1 MSETP
6 AGTGRL
12 FRSLRAEGAAAD
24 SAVPALSLDQ
34 AVGLRTVTLG
44 SGSDAPAVPL
54 PATSPASTTSAPA
67 VSSVPA
73 AAGAVAAAAPA
84 PAQDPY
90 LEYAEVAPRLGDVEV
105 DEVDVNGVDV
115 DGIHVDA
122 IGVDGARQPR
132 DIAGTPAI
140 VAATATSGRGAHAAP
155 GVRATGVW
163 LVVIGV
169 TVVMGFADALVVNRT
184 QLGWLTGVSLLAA
197 SVYGALVVRR
207 EDALIAVVAPPLA
220 FFLTTI
226 TAGQL
231 TLPPTGDLLV
241 REAFMIVTTLGANA
255 IWIFGSTIIALVIVL
270 IRRRSTAPARP
281 SPQP

>member
-1 MSETP
+1 VSET
-6 AGTGRL
+6 ASGTGRL

-24 SAVPALSLDQ
+24 AAVPALTLDQ

-44 SGSDAPAVPL
+44 SGGDSPAHAPASAAPV
-54 PATSPASTTSAPA
+54 AAPA
-67 VSSVPA
+67 GAAPVAAPAEAAAASVVAASAAPPVPA
-73 AAGAVAAAAPA
+73 AF
-84 PAQDPY
+84 DDEH
-90 LEYAEVAPRLGDVEV
+90 LEYAEVAPR
-105 DEVDVNGVDV
+105 
-115 DGIHVDA
+115 
-122 IGVDGARQPR
+122 P
-132 DIAGTPAI
+132 DITDTHTDTSTDPSQAAGL
-140 VAATATSGRGAHAAP
+140 AAASASGSGRGAHAAR
-155 GVRATGVW
+155 GVRATGIW

-169 TVVMGFADALVVNRT
+169 TVVMGFADALVVGRT

-207 EDALIAVVAPPLA
+207 EDAIIAVIAPPLA
-220 FFLTTI
+220 FFLATI

-255 IWIFGSTIIALVIVL
+255 LWIFGSTIVALVIVL
-270 IRRRSTAPARP
+270 VRRRRSAPATP

>member
-1 MSETP
+1 MSEP
-6 AGTGRL
+6 AAGTGRL

-24 SAVPALSLDQ
+24 GAVPALTLDQ

-44 SGSDAPAVPL
+44 SGGDSVTPAPAL
-54 PATSPASTTSAPA
+54 A
-67 VSSVPA
+67 
-73 AAGAVAAAAPA
+73 AAAAPA
-84 PAQDPY
+84 TPLEVDAD
-90 LEYAEVAPRLGDVEV
+90 LEYAEVAPRPEIDEGDAS
-105 DEVDVNGVDV
+105 DSA
-115 DGIHVDA
+115 DA
-122 IGVDGARQPR
+122 AQAAS
-132 DIAGTPAI
+132 IA
-140 VAATATSGRGAHAAP
+140 AATTSSGSARGAHAAP

-169 TVVMGFADALVVNRT
+169 TVVMGFADALVVGQT

-207 EDALIAVVAPPLA
+207 EDAIIAVIAPPLA
-220 FFLTTI
+220 FFLATI

-255 IWIFGSTIIALVIVL
+255 PWIFGSTIVALVIVL
-270 IRRRSTAPARP
+270 VRRRRSAPATP

>member
-1 MSETP
+1 MSEQA

-24 SAVPALSLDQ
+24 GAVPALTLDQ

-44 SGSDAPAVPL
+44 GGGGDSAIATPVSAAP
-54 PATSPASTTSAPA
+54 
-67 VSSVPA
+67 
-73 AAGAVAAAAPA
+73 AAGAADAASVVAPASAAPLVAAAAPA
-84 PAQDPY
+84 PLDDVH
-90 LEYAEVAPRLGDVEV
+90 LEYAEVAPRLEIDDTHGQGSDDDQAVSL
-105 DEVDVNGVDV
+105 
-115 DGIHVDA
+115 
-122 IGVDGARQPR
+122 
-132 DIAGTPAI
+132 
-140 VAATATSGRGAHAAP
+140 AAAESVSASGRGAHAAP

-169 TVVMGFADALVVNRT
+169 TVVMGFADALVVGTT

-207 EDALIAVVAPPLA
+207 EDAIIAVIAPPLA
-220 FFLTTI
+220 FFLATI

-255 IWIFGSTIIALVIVL
+255 PWIFGSTIAALVIVL
-270 IRRRSTAPARP
+270 VRRRRSAPATP

>member
-1 MSETP
+1 MSETA

-24 SAVPALSLDQ
+24 GAVPALTLDQ

-44 SGSDAPAVPL
+44 GGGDSPVPAPAP
-54 PATSPASTTSAPA
+54 
-67 VSSVPA
+67 
-73 AAGAVAAAAPA
+73 AVAAAPVAAVPLATTAAPA
-84 PAQDPY
+84 SALADDPD
-90 LEYAEVAPRLGDVEV
+90 LEYAEVAPRPEIDDGDVS
-105 DEVDVNGVDV
+105 DS
-115 DGIHVDA
+115 A
-122 IGVDGARQPR
+122 DGAQVAG
-132 DIAGTPAI
+132 IA
-140 VAATATSGRGAHAAP
+140 AATSSSGSGRGAHAAP

-163 LVVIGV
+163 LIVIGV
-169 TVVMGFADALVVNRT
+169 TVVMGFADALVVGQT

-207 EDALIAVVAPPLA
+207 EDAIIAVIAPPLA
-220 FFLTTI
+220 FFLATI

-255 IWIFGSTIIALVIVL
+255 PWIFGSTIVALVIVL
-270 IRRRSTAPARP
+270 VRRRRSAPATP

>member
-1 MSETP
+1 MSEQA

-24 SAVPALSLDQ
+24 GAVPALTLDQ

-44 SGSDAPAVPL
+44 GGGGDSAV
-54 PATSPASTTSAPA
+54 ATPVSAA
-67 VSSVPA
+67 PA
-73 AAGAVAAAAPA
+73 AAGADAASIVASGATPLVTPAAAAPA
-84 PAQDPY
+84 PLDNVH
-90 LEYAEVAPRLGDVEV
+90 LEYAEVAPRPEID
-105 DEVDVNGVDV
+105 
-115 DGIHVDA
+115 DGHGQGSD
-122 IGVDGARQPR
+122 DDQ
-132 DIAGTPAI
+132 
-140 VAATATSGRGAHAAP
+140 AASLAAAASVSASGRGAHAAP

-169 TVVMGFADALVVNRT
+169 TVVMGFADALVVGTT

-207 EDALIAVVAPPLA
+207 EDAIIAVIAPPLA
-220 FFLTTI
+220 FFLATI

-255 IWIFGSTIIALVIVL
+255 PWIFGSTIAALVIVL
-270 IRRRSTAPARP
+270 VRRRRSAPATP